1 MRDPYS
7 VLGVKQNADADEIKA
22 AWRAKAKSA
31 HPDRNRDDPSA
42 TTRFAELGQAYEVLK
57 DPERRQRYD
66 RVAEMQQTI
75 MQQREATRQA
85 AERAKAARANAEK
98 VMEELARADARR
110 AQAQAQAQNQT
121 QGQAQAAG
129 GTESAE
135 EMIERIFGSAYTG
148 RPEDQGKPQPQGHAT
163 SGPAADEPFESANFP
178 ASETGIRTDGEQ
190 KTPAVLQAVDLI
202 ASLVRRIR
210 GTAPALE
217 KAPDLTAEATV
228 TIDDLLKQNWAL
240 VQPPDEREVRFP
252 LEAGMTAGHVL
263 RLKGQGLKLP
273 NMQRGDLVVTLK
285 IAPEKDFR
293 VEGFDIHTIMPISL
307 EDAVLGA
314 DAELATPEGT
324 RTIAVPAWSGSDRT
338 VRLEGLGLPND
349 SNGRGDLVVELRVL
363 LWDQP
368 NDKVTDLMRHMR
380 EGLYL

>member
-98 VMEELARADARR
+98 VMEELAKADARR
-110 AQAQAQAQNQT
+110 AQTQGQTQNQT
-121 QGQAQAAG
+121 QGQAG
-129 GTESAE
+129 GSAESAE
-135 EMIERIFGSAYTG
+135 EMIERIFGSAYAGKT
-148 RPEDQGKPQPQGHAT
+148 EDQGKPQPQGHSA
-163 SGPAADEPFESANFP
+163 SGPAADEPFETTNFSVP
-178 ASETGIRTDGEQ
+178 ETGPRTDAEQ

-210 GTAPALE
+210 GTVPALE

-228 TIDDLLKQNWAL
+228 TIDDLLKQNWAV
-240 VQPPDEREVRFP
+240 VQLPDEREMRFP

-314 DAELATPEGT
+314 EAELATPEGT
-324 RTIAVPAWSGSDRT
+324 RTIAVPAWSGSDRS

-349 SNGRGDLVVELRVL
+349 SDGRGDLVIELRVL

-380 EGLYL
+380 EGLYI

>member
-75 MQQREATRQA
+75 MQQREATLRA

-110 AQAQAQAQNQT
+110 AQTQSQMHGQT
-121 QGQAQAAG
+121 QGQAAG
-129 GTESAE
+129 SGTESAE

-148 RPEDQGKPQPQGHAT
+148 KTEDQGKPQPQGQAT
-163 SGPAADEPFESANFP
+163 SGQAADEPFESANFP
-178 ASETGIRTDGEQ
+178 APETGMRTDAEQ

-228 TIDDLLKQNWAL
+228 TIDDLLKQNWAV
-240 VQPPDEREVRFP
+240 VQLTDEREVRFP
-252 LEAGMTAGHVL
+252 LEAGMTAGHML
-263 RLKGQGLKLP
+263 RLKSQGLKLP

-285 IAPEKDFR
+285 IAPDKDFR
-293 VEGFDIHTIMPISL
+293 VEGFDIHTILPISL

-314 DAELATPEGT
+314 EAELATPEGT
-324 RTIAVPAWSGSDRT
+324 QTIAVPAWSGSDRS

-380 EGLYL
+380 EGLYI